1 MCNVGATC
9 VCRDEILTNTSRRY
23 RTRRPNSCKTG
34 MAELRAWAVVVVWVV
49 SLASHAHGQLGVWG
63 VDEDTESLD
72 TPTTTASQLLPDIYW
87 EREGEWEDEGNAA
100 GREESGVVVRGQE
113 RRWRPL
119 LDTYQGCYDGQV
131 FNGTLM
137 YVNLTQVMENNQLE
151 GAEQACF
158 HLCSNKKP
166 LSSMY
171 IAVSPAVSSVVDG
184 CGCQEALYLDNLDGE
199 KCDTVQHY
207 YRVYCGPANDECMN
221 HGTTLAASSLLLGL
235 PLAALLHSLVTSYDV

>member
-1 MCNVGATC
+1 MLVQ
-9 VCRDEILTNTSRRY
+9 
-23 RTRRPNSCKTG
+23 TG

-63 VDEDTESLD
+63 VDEDTENLD

-87 EREGEWEDEGNAA
+87 EREGEWEDEDNAA

-137 YVNLTQVMENNQLE
+137 YVNLTQ
-151 GAEQACF
+151 
-158 HLCSNKKP
+158 
-166 LSSMY
+166 
-171 IAVSPAVSSVVDG
+171 
-184 CGCQEALYLDNLDGE
+184 LDGE